1 MYFDQVIGQEKLI
14 HRLTNL
20 WDQGTLPHSLL
31 LYGERGMG
39 KLNLAI
45 GLASY
50 MLRRQVL
57 SPDGGTTFLADIDRR
72 REEAK
77 ESAKSREVGLPIYI
91 DRGDV
96 FWLRPMKQSLR
107 IDQWY
112 TLLEDYLSQ
121 ASDGLRIV
129 IIEGFETANE
139 VFANAILKTIEE
151 PPAGVYFIITTT
163 QISRVLPTILS
174 RCMTEGFAPVSA
186 KQLKEYILGKMVSGN
201 SHDNASSSN
210 NLSQASNGPA
220 NVPGQASS
228 HIDTPGASGDIDSIV
243 AAASGNP
250 SRALALMGEGLP
262 MADLAVELFTILP
275 ERMFFTKMV
284 VALEG
289 KSREDLMSLCHFISY
304 VTRDILALRMG
315 ARVDQ
320 LQLPH
325 YRDRLDKLLDSWST
339 RALIKAERLSLDA
352 LDALRLYVKPAL
364 VVDGLALSLRRAVK
378 EE

>member
-57 SPDGGTTFLADIDRR
+57 SADGGTTFLADIDRR

-174 RCMTEGFAPVSA
+174 RCMTEGLGPVPA
-186 KQLKEYILGKMVSGN
+186 KRIKEYILSKM
-201 SHDNASSSN
+201 ASD
-210 NLSQASNGPA
+210 ASLANG
-220 NVPGQASS
+220 ASPELN
-228 HIDTPGASGDIDSIV
+228 IDAPGASGDIDSIV